1 MEKSAQEPESK
12 SASDQSR
19 LNVQR
24 ARRERHITGQLCP
37 CSAVKKYKTK
47 CRKTNDGRQKQR
59 VKLSF
64 QAISDSSECR
74 TVARFPF
81 RSRPLHVKAKTKRQ
95 IDRAQFRVG
104 IEYFR
109 GARAVVVVVVVLK
122 SVRRRSRSQPHCQH
136 WASFKPL
143 LLKTARPLTPFF
155 RPPKPLKK

>member
-1 MEKSAQEPESK
+1 M
-12 SASDQSR
+12 
-19 LNVQR
+19 
-24 ARRERHITGQLCP
+24 AR
-37 CSAVKKYKTK
+37 S
-47 CRKTNDGRQKQR
+47 
-59 VKLSF
+59 
-64 QAISDSSECR
+64 
-74 TVARFPF
+74 PF

-143 LLKTARPLTPFF
+143 LLETVRPHSLLPSAEAIEEMKYRGTNMKYKRGKKTRTVRTAAVTARY
-155 RPPKPLKK
+155 